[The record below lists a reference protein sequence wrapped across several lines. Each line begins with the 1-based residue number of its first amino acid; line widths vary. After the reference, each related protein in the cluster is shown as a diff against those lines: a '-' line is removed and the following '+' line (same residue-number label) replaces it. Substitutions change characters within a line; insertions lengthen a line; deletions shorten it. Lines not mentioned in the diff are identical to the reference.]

1 MVESSDINI
10 NFLKDN
16 VLLFTSVLGLK
27 LLLLNKKINK
37 SCEEYESVTM
47 STSIQMVELCEG

>member
-27 LLLLNKKINK
+27 LLLLNKKNK